1 MSQEFTACA
10 GIPTDRLSGGEN
22 GKRPGRPRTNGNDH
36 HQLIYTHKMDF
47 FLTSRGLRRLIT
59 VAAIVLL
66 PLLAACQMTAPHTST
81 VGESSKSSRS
91 ATGTGRSDLTAIVG
105 GDKDVRLRLQRSR
118 PRPGQ
123 RVDEFRQ
130 PGSIVE
136 RFFPDPPIRFDTP
149 AFTYQTAFT
158 SQRDLLDYI
167 DQLRKRSDR
176 LIVRNL
182 GFSQEGRRIPMLVF
196 TTGRGGLPDDLVETG
211 KPTVWIHAQLHGNE
225 PAAGEGALAL
235 ANELTGSLAYVLDRI
250 NVIIVP
256 RVNVDGSAYFE
267 RRASNDRDLNRDSLR
282 LDVKESI
289 ALRQASIRYAPAVT
303 VDAHEYYAVR
313 DAMSAVTGRS
323 QLESHDLLIQGA
335 ENPNVP
341 DRVRALTNNLF
352 IRNATRDVR
361 ESGLRV
367 HEYYFVTVHQ
377 AEEAGGIGALE
388 LNSGSTA
395 ARIGRNFHGLINQ
408 VSILLESRGIGI
420 GRQSFRRR
428 VYTQLVAMQ
437 SIVETAY
444 RQAGLLKS
452 TIALAKAEVISKGAV
467 TGDKDPI
474 VLQAR
479 RTEFPN
485 YEVPYIDAVSGRKL
499 LLPVRYRRYDP
510 LIPVFSR
517 ERPFAYILTP
527 SASRAKDRLT
537 AFGVQVLPFDQA
549 KRLPVQAFRVTTASS
564 DRRPYEGVRRR
575 RARVTMEPTELT
587 VPSGSHIVYMSQS
600 LGNLI
605 AELLEPEGGDSFVT
619 FGILKAT
626 ENELLPVYRYMDPL
640 GI

>member
-1 MSQEFTACA
+1 M
-10 GIPTDRLSGGEN
+10 
-22 GKRPGRPRTNGNDH
+22 
-36 HQLIYTHKMDF
+36 
-47 FLTSRGLRRLIT
+47 TSRVVRRLETLAAVVLIT
-59 VAAIVLL
+59 
-66 PLLAACQMTAPHTST
+66 PLAACQTTAPDTLLA
-81 VGESSKSSRS
+81 SKSSESSRS
-91 ATGTGRSDLTAIVG
+91 ISASDRPDLATIVG
-105 GDKDVRLRLQRSR
+105 GDKDVRLRVQRSR

-123 RVDEFRQ
+123 KVDEFRQ
-130 PGSIVE
+130 PQSVVD
-136 RFFPDPPIRFDTP
+136 RYFPDPPVRFDTP

-167 DQLRKRSDR
+167 DRLRKRSDR
-176 LIVRNL
+176 LVVRNL

-196 TTGRGGLPDDLVETG
+196 TTGQGGSPKDLVETG

-235 ANELTGSLAYVLDRI
+235 ANELTGALAYVLERI
-250 NVIIVP
+250 NIVIVP

-341 DRVRALTNNLF
+341 ERVRALTNNLF

-395 ARIGRNFHGLINQ
+395 ARIGRNFHGLLNQ
-408 VSILLESRGIGI
+408 VSILLETRGIGI

-444 RQAGLLKS
+444 RQAELLER
-452 TIALAKAEVISKGAV
+452 TIALAKAEVISLGAV
-467 TGDKDPI
+467 TGDKDRI
-474 VLQAR
+474 VLQSR

-527 SASRAKDRLT
+527 AASRAKERLA
-537 AFGVQVLPFDQA
+537 AFGVQILPFDQA

-575 RARVTMEPTELT
+575 RARVTIEPIEVA
-587 VPSGSHIVYMSQS
+587 VPPGSHIVYMSQP

-619 FGILKAT
+619 FGILNAT